1 MGTLLSNGSHY
12 KTESASHSSKLQSC
26 PEANDIDY
34 LKGPKNNNSMTG
46 GKFKKKTPPQSPNPS
61 NINGVL
67 NRINLRPR
75 SKSNESPYRLKV
87 L

>member
-1 MGTLLSNGSHY
+1 MGTLLSNGNHY
-12 KTESASHSSKLQSC
+12 KTESSHTQHSSKLQSC
-26 PEANDIDY
+26 PEANDIDH
-34 LKGPKNNNSMTG
+34 LKGTKNNNSMTG

-75 SKSNESPYRLKV
+75 SKSNECPYRL
-87 L
+87 